1 MSAISLATLPVR
13 FLPQHVIIVLLL
25 LAVAGTFAV
34 RLVQLQIGIREQEQT
49 LSDLQAAYVQQQQDN
64 DALRKKLDNA
74 DEAQYIER
82 IARDSLGLIKPG
94 EKVYVDASPGD

>member
-1 MSAISLATLPVR
+1 MIL
-13 FLPQHVIIVLLL
+13 VLLL

-34 RLVQLQIGIREQEQT
+34 RLVQLQIGIREQEQK
-49 LSDLQAAYVQQQQDN
+49 LSNLQAAYVQQQQDN

>member
-1 MSAISLATLPVR
+1 MIL
-13 FLPQHVIIVLLL
+13 VLLL

>member
-1 MSAISLATLPVR
+1 MKRKKKRRNS
-13 FLPQHVIIVLLL
+13 VILVLLL

-34 RLVQLQIGIREQEQT
+34 RLVQLQIGIREQEQK
-49 LSDLQAAYVQQQQDN
+49 LNNLQAAYVQQQQDN
-64 DALRKKLDNA
+64 DVLRKKLHNA

>member
-1 MSAISLATLPVR
+1 
-13 FLPQHVIIVLLL
+13 VILVLLL

-34 RLVQLQIGIREQEQT
+34 RLVQLQIGIREQEQK
-49 LSDLQAAYVQQQQDN
+49 LSNLQAAYVQQQQDN

>member
-1 MSAISLATLPVR
+1 MKRKGKRKNS
-13 FLPQHVIIVLLL
+13 VILVLLL

-34 RLVQLQIGIREQEQT
+34 RLVQLQIGIREQEQE
-49 LSDLQAAYVQQQQDN
+49 LGNLEAAYVQQQQDN
-64 DALRKKLDNA
+64 DSLRKKLDNA

-82 IARDSLGLIKPG
+82 VARDSLGLIKPG

>member
-1 MSAISLATLPVR
+1 MKKKRKRKNS
-13 FLPQHVIIVLLL
+13 VILILLL

-34 RLVQLQIGIREQEQT
+34 RLVQLQIGIREQEQA
-49 LSDLQAAYVQQQQDN
+49 LDHLEAAYVQQQQDN
-64 DALRKKLDNA
+64 DVLRKKLDNA

>member
-1 MSAISLATLPVR
+1 MKKKKKRRNS
-13 FLPQHVIIVLLL
+13 VILVLLL

-34 RLVQLQIGIREQEQT
+34 RLVQLQIGIREQEQK
-49 LSDLQAAYVQQQQDN
+49 LSNLQAAYVQQQQDN

>member
-1 MSAISLATLPVR
+1 MKTKGKRKNS
-13 FLPQHVIIVLLL
+13 VILVLLL

-34 RLVQLQIGIREQEQT
+34 RLVQLQIGIREQEQE
-49 LSDLQAAYVQQQQDN
+49 LGNLEAAYVQQQQDN
-64 DALRKKLDNA
+64 NALRKKLDNA

-82 IARDSLGLIKPG
+82 VARDSLGLIKPG

>member
-1 MSAISLATLPVR
+1 MKQKRKRKNS
-13 FLPQHVIIVLLL
+13 VILVLLL

-34 RLVQLQIGIREQEQT
+34 RLVQLQIGIREQEQA
-49 LSDLQAAYVQQQQDN
+49 LDHLNAAYVQQQQDN

-82 IARDSLGLIKPG
+82 VARDRLGLIKPG
-94 EKVYVDASPGD
+94 EKVYVDASPGE